1 MIISKTQLKAGPFKL
16 LRSELKS
23 ILKECISKKD
33 LMFTPWLN
41 QNKLQTK
48 SNYKNIKYVHK
59 KRNEKRGHSNYGVSY
74 NLVLKAVFFR
84 EI

>member
-16 LRSELKS
+16 WSELKS
-23 ILKECISKKD
+23 ILKECISKGD

-59 KRNEKRGHSNYGVSY
+59 KTE
-74 NLVLKAVFFR
+74 
-84 EI
+84 